1 MQKSKLNLVADI
13 GGTNIRLGLF
23 ENQSEVTNIKAY
35 QAADF
40 PLINDAIKTYFD
52 EVGVNAENEALTA
65 AFSVAC
71 PPDGDEIKL
80 TNHEWVFSIN
90 ALKQDMHFKDLKVV
104 NDFVALALS
113 LPSLGAGAY
122 ELIGPDLKPQIAPK
136 AVIGPGTGL
145 GVGGIAP
152 YVKDGNLMD
161 WVPIPGEG
169 GHVTMCAASDEEENI
184 IKYMRDKVGH
194 VSAERLVSGFGM
206 TQLYDAVC
214 ALNNR
219 SLINLDPQ
227 KATPEDI
234 STYAIE
240 RQDALCLKTLT
251 HFCEM
256 LGTVSGNLALTLGA
270 KGGLYL
276 AGGILPKLL
285 NFFKDSNFRTRFEE
299 KGRMGA
305 FNKAIPTYVIT
316 ENYPAFIGLKSLF

>member
-1 MQKSKLNLVADI
+1 
-13 GGTNIRLGLF
+13 
-23 ENQSEVTNIKAY
+23 
-35 QAADF
+35 
-40 PLINDAIKTYFD
+40 
-52 EVGVNAENEALTA
+52 
-65 AFSVAC
+65 
-71 PPDGDEIKL
+71 
-80 TNHEWVFSIN
+80 
-90 ALKQDMHFKDLKVV
+90 
-104 NDFVALALS
+104 
-113 LPSLGAGAY
+113 
-122 ELIGPDLKPQIAPK
+122 
-136 AVIGPGTGL
+136 
-145 GVGGIAP
+145 
-152 YVKDGNLMD
+152 
-161 WVPIPGEG
+161 
-169 GHVTMCAASDEEENI
+169 
-184 IKYMRDKVGH
+184 
-194 VSAERLVSGFGM
+194 M

-240 RQDALCLKTLT
+240 RQDALCLKTHT